1 MKNNTVNNE
10 KNKLR
15 KTLQG
20 VVEKIGSPYHF
31 KVSVETKRPHSRYGK
46 IVKSHKSYL
55 VHKNADVEL
64 TVGDAV
70 VIAECKPISK
80 RINWELISK

>member
-1 MKNNTVNNE
+1 MKNNKANTE
-10 KNKLR
+10 KGKLK

-20 VVEKIGSPYHF
+20 IVEKVGSPYHF
-31 KVSVETKRPHSRYGK
+31 KVRVETKMPHSRYGK

-55 VHKNADVEL
+55 VHKDADVEL
-64 TVGDAV
+64 KVGDEV
-70 VIAECKPISK
+70 VISECKPISK